1 MIINMGLQISCIAAM
16 QSTDALTVGSI
27 VAVLLFLNSLGIFA
41 LLFKVGKYIG
51 ETDRRMLTFEDT
63 FRRVE
68 TSESKNTDTLRTHG
82 ESLIK
87 IETDLTNVKSDV
99 RLVRDRQHQLANV
112 LSQVT
117 LRPITLNRTIEGR
130 EGE

>member
-1 MIINMGLQISCIAAM
+1 MGCIAVM

-27 VAVLLFLNSLGIFA
+27 VAVLLLLNSLGIFA

-51 ETDRRMLTFEDT
+51 ETDRRLLTFEDT

-68 TSESKNTDTLRTHG
+68 SSESKNTDTLRLHG
-82 ESLIK
+82 ETLIK

-99 RLVRDRQHQLANV
+99 RLVRDRQHQLANA
-112 LSQVT
+112 LSQVSM
-117 LRPITLNRTIEGR
+117 RSITLERAIEDK
-130 EGE
+130 E